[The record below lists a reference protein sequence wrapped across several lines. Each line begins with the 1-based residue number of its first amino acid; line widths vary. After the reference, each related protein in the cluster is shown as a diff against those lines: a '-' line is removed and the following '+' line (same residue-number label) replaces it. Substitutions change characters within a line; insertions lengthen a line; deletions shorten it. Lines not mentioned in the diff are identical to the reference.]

1 MVVEYHFLLHQ
12 TYDISTLLE
21 VSQDFTREMP
31 YRRHTN
37 LTLVPLNWMT
47 STRDIS
53 LHLPPIQPRKKQVV
67 VKEKSPTLV
76 LPENAFV
83 KMQAPSLLPNFPS
96 VVEADEPEESEAST
110 TSLEKAFNFQEI
122 SPIAARSRRPSHFDP
137 VFYLKQ
143 KPTQL
148 PYQNQP
154 KQRKIEH
161 RESLPYLPKILGRQ
175 ASTTVI
181 VHSQCAIPDVRHA
194 KTYTR
199 KEVKHHQEDEI
210 DIMIRLSNLSA
221 AYGTID
227 KGMTDFLS
235 DVGVRERRIRLL
247 ALKKVEYCHNRLQDR
262 IENRARVEKQ
272 ARKLACSD

>member
-1 MVVEYHFLLHQ
+1 L
-12 TYDISTLLE
+12 
-21 VSQDFTREMP
+21 
-31 YRRHTN
+31 
-37 LTLVPLNWMT
+37 
-47 STRDIS
+47 
-53 LHLPPIQPRKKQVV
+53 KKY
-67 VKEKSPTLV
+67 LI
-76 LPENAFV
+76 F
-83 KMQAPSLLPNFPS
+83 
-96 VVEADEPEESEAST
+96 
-110 TSLEKAFNFQEI
+110 
-122 SPIAARSRRPSHFDP
+122 SPIAARSRSPSHFDP

-148 PYQNQP
+148 PYQNP
-154 KQRKIEH
+154 PSRTKPARKIEH

-194 KTYTR
+194 KTYIR
-199 KEVKHHQEDEI
+199 KEVKHHQDDEI

-221 AYGTID
+221 AHGTID

-235 DVGVRERRIRLL
+235 DVGVRERRIKLL
-247 ALKKVEYCHNRLQDR
+247 ALKKVEYSHNRLQDR